1 MACTAKG
8 SVKEFRTKVG
18 RPGRPNEPVATFK
31 NSSIVEL
38 KWDKDFQVCPSILG
52 KIFTMNHPAGGREG
66 GPLGRQ
72 GVQGGPAVGRQ
83 PKKRHQRGGWNWFPL
98 KKCQAWRFN
107 AMVLQADFCVL
118 INNFRCENMNFDVG
132 FPLHP
137 PGGGIG
143 LQPDHRPEEGPGGP
157 GLEPGL

>member
-1 MACTAKG
+1 MEEHLRGEWREIGRDQSTKAFWKRRDLKAYTNYRISVIACNKLNVDDNGNGIEHMACTAKG

-83 PKKRHQRGGWNWFPL
+83 PKKRHQRGGWN
-98 KKCQAWRFN
+98 
-107 AMVLQADFCVL
+107 
-118 INNFRCENMNFDVG
+118 
-132 FPLHP
+132 
-137 PGGGIG
+137 
-143 LQPDHRPEEGPGGP
+143 
-157 GLEPGL
+157 